1 MDATVDDLIDALD
14 GKRSYIPCIYVLNK
28 IDAISFEEL
37 QILEKMPH
45 IVPISG
51 HLEWNFQELYETIWD
66 YLKFIR
72 IYTKPKGQIP
82 DYNEPVILNRKRST
96 VADFCKKIHK
106 DMLGD
111 LKYAYVWGRS
121 VKHNPQKVGKDH
133 ILMDED
139 IVQLVKNI

>member
-51 HLEWNFQELYETIWD
+51 HLEWNF
-66 YLKFIR
+66 
-72 IYTKPKGQIP
+72 
-82 DYNEPVILNRKRST
+82 
-96 VADFCKKIHK
+96 
-106 DMLGD
+106 
-111 LKYAYVWGRS
+111 
-121 VKHNPQKVGKDH
+121 
-133 ILMDED
+133 
-139 IVQLVKNI
+139 